1 MAMTTTDTTELLSA
15 GLYWLDD
22 VRRLAGV
29 PTELSR
35 TFIRQCKGR
44 WGLWGGGEQRL
55 GRYYYATF
63 RDLIE
68 LRHVNALHL
77 AGVSWQHIGRTA
89 KYAGA
94 RLGTD
99 YPFSHRRFRTDG
111 AEIFDLTDTAPDT
124 GPYAIFNFG
133 PEQDAENE
141 QLTFAEIITPS
152 LFESLDYADDVP
164 VRWYPAEEWGLDSV
178 GRSVVVDPLRSFGAP
193 VIEGWHIPTETLYRN
208 FVGEEY
214 SARQVALSYD
224 ISEAAV
230 LEAVAFEKELAR
242 RAAHFAK

>member
-1 MAMTTTDTTELLSA
+1 MATTMTTTDTTELLSA

-35 TFIRQCKGR
+35 TFVRQCKGD

-68 LRHVNALHL
+68 LRYVNALYR
-77 AGVSWQHIGRTA
+77 AGVSWQRIGRTA
-89 KYAGA
+89 EYAGA

-99 YPFSHRRFRTDG
+99 YPFSNRQFRTDG
-111 AEIFDLTDTAPDT
+111 AEIFDLTDAKLDT
-124 GPYAIFNFG
+124 GPYHVIDFV
-133 PEQDAENE
+133 PERDSENG
-141 QLTFAEIITPS
+141 QLTFAKIITPS
-152 LFESLDYADDVP
+152 LYTPLDYAGDAP
-164 VRWYPAEEWGLDSV
+164 ARWYPAEEWGLDSV

-193 VIEGWHIPTETLYRN
+193 VIDGWHIPLPIRCTATS
-208 FVGEEY
+208 
-214 SARQVALSYD
+214 SA
-224 ISEAAV
+224 
-230 LEAVAFEKELAR
+230 KGTAR
-242 RAAHFAK
+242 AKWR